1 MSRTAKSTRR
11 AARELALNLL
21 FQADVA
27 RLTLD
32 EAIAAARENAKVS
45 PEALE
50 TGVEYAAGAWQAA
63 AESDALVNRLAPDWT
78 VERQSSLD
86 RNVLRLALFELRSRP
101 DAPAAVIINEAVD
114 LAKTYGSEE
123 SGRFVNGV
131 LSAAARII
139 RGAQEDST

>member
-63 AESDALVNRLAPDWT
+63 AAS
-78 VERQSSLD
+78 
-86 RNVLRLALFELRSRP
+86 